1 MGIRSSLK
9 KIKSLLK
16 YDYEI
21 AQGEMTTILDKIQ
34 YLEEES
40 ANIKCAMNKM
50 SEEYE
55 KVIKNFNYV
64 NLETLQLNNL
74 NSTGKQKL
82 LICGFYGA
90 INLGDELMLEI
101 LLKEIEKT
109 NAFDVTIM
117 LCDNQYIDITRYGK
131 YNFIHYPLNIVDLN
145 NIANYYDCLLFG
157 GGAHIDDYGYDD
169 DKHLSLGRIL
179 TDLTMRFI
187 VFNKK
192 TALYGLSSNSELTNI
207 EYINKLKY
215 IVDNCTYFSIRD
227 TYSIDVLKKNGI
239 DTDKIIL
246 VDDIVFASKY
256 KSIKQAKKELRIGI
270 VFICN
275 EENKN
280 KNEEYILTLIS
291 YLNKKGEKYFID
303 LIPFYDYMDND
314 HNHYLELM
322 KKVQE
327 KNVNIRSMPKDMEDL
342 QIAFNENDYI
352 ISMRY
357 HATLIANLMNKKVLN
372 IIYNKHRHYDNKMK
386 YLYEKYIFEDNNII
400 YGEDLKNKN
409 LDLLFTPNKVNYNNE
424 YREKATSDIAKMLK
438 VIKTEGER

>member
-1 MGIRSSLK
+1 
-9 KIKSLLK
+9 
-16 YDYEI
+16 
-21 AQGEMTTILDKIQ
+21 
-34 YLEEES
+34 
-40 ANIKCAMNKM
+40 
-50 SEEYE
+50 
-55 KVIKNFNYV
+55 
-64 NLETLQLNNL
+64 
-74 NSTGKQKL
+74 
-82 LICGFYGA
+82 
-90 INLGDELMLEI
+90 
-101 LLKEIEKT
+101 
-109 NAFDVTIM
+109 M
-117 LCDNQYIDITRYGK
+117 LCDNQYIDITQYGK

-192 TALYGLSSNSELTNI
+192 TALYGLSSNNELTNI

-291 YLNKKGEKYFID
+291 YLNKKREKYFID

-327 KNVNIRSMPKDMEDL
+327 KNVNIRSMPKNMEDL
-342 QIAFNENDYI
+342 QIVFNENDYI

-386 YLYEKYIFEDNNII
+386 YLYEKYKFEDNNII